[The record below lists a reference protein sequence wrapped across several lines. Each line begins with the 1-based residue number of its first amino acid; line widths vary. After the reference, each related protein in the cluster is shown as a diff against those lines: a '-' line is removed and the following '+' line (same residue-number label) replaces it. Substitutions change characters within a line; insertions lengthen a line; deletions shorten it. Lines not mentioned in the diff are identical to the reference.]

1 LVRVHHLPVFSTKT
15 RKEAEMN
22 PEHVSVEGQE
32 ARTAF
37 QGIVPTHR
45 FPVPPSWIPSQS
57 VSEESQERRGKQ
69 KIIDRALQK
78 ITERGLGGL
87 EPVKAYLAELYRR
100 DCRANTLRTHAGTIL
115 SFLLYLKGGGQD
127 RLEAIDREDIGGFVE
142 HGQDRGLKPNT
153 ISVRL
158 RGLYSFLKFM
168 VHRGELGA
176 DILTRKLRIKL
187 PQSLPRAVEP
197 QAVRQMLAVIDH
209 PRDRAIVLVLL
220 RTGMRIGELLDT
232 RLSDVDLC
240 EQKIEIMEAR
250 KTRIGRVV
258 YLSEDACAA
267 LRQWLV
273 HRSEKSVYLFHGM
286 GSSRL
291 GYEAVRCRFER
302 YLSQAGLSES
312 GYTLHSLRHTF
323 ASELLNAGM
332 RLECLQQLL
341 GHSCI
346 EMTRRYARLTDIT
359 RREEYFRAMAQIE
372 KGGLDGH
379 Y

>member
-1 LVRVHHLPVFSTKT
+1 MSH
-15 RKEAEMN
+15 
-22 PEHVSVEGQE
+22 EHVSVEGQV
-32 ARTAF
+32 APPPF
-37 QGIVPTHR
+37 IGIRPRQHSVVT
-45 FPVPPSWIPSQS
+45 PSWTRSQS
-57 VSEESQERRGKQ
+57 VLEESHERRRKQ
-69 KIIDRALQK
+69 KIIERALEK
-78 ITERGLGGL
+78 ISERGLCGL
-87 EPVKAYLAELYRR
+87 EPVKAYLGELYRR
-100 DCRANTLRTHAGTIL
+100 DCRPNTLRTHAATII
-115 SFLLYLKGGGQD
+115 SFLLYLKGCGEK
-127 RLEAIDREDIGGFVE
+127 RLEGISREDIGGYVE
-142 HGQDRGLKPNT
+142 HAQDRGLKPNS

-158 RGLYSFLKFM
+158 RGVYSFLKFL
-168 VHRGELGA
+168 VHRGGLSAEV
-176 DILTRKLRIKL
+176 LTRKLRIKL
-187 PQSLPRAVEP
+187 PQSLPRAIDP

-209 PRDRAIVLVLL
+209 VRDRAIVLVLL

-250 KTRIGRVV
+250 KTRVGRVV
-258 YLSEDACAA
+258 YLSEDACEA

-273 HRSEKSVYLFHGM
+273 HRSEKSEYLFHGQ
-286 GSSRL
+286 GRLRL
-291 GYEAVRCRFER
+291 GYEAVRGRFER
-302 YLSQAGLSES
+302 YLSQAGLADN
-312 GYTLHSLRHTF
+312 GYSLHSLRHTF

-346 EMTRRYARLTDIT
+346 EMTRRYARLTDTT